1 MRSLISA
8 LVLAALPHSCAA
20 AALPPA
26 TFSVLGAEPGPWP
39 AIFSSI
45 GIPSGPGL
53 PVSIYV
59 LRNGAPLGTNVLKPV
74 QDGALLVLEGQ
85 SDAAASFGFIPG
97 TPSVD
102 VTSIVDEH
110 APKLPIIWEHPL
122 TLPRFTLPK
131 GARVFAKD
139 RWTDAP
145 LLASVAVGRGAVL
158 WMAAPPGELG
168 YERFPYLLQALHDL
182 GLQPPVRAARIWAFF
197 DSGYRSRAD
206 LDYLAERWRK
216 AGIAALQVAAWHYWE
231 ADPQGDAY
239 LRGLITACHRQGIL
253 VYAWLELPH
262 VSEKFWADHPQWRE
276 KTAILQDAQL
286 DWRKLMNLENPQV
299 SAEVERGA
307 RRLIGAF
314 DWDGVNLAELYFES
328 LEGVANPS
336 RFTPMNGDVRREFQ
350 AKYGFDPLELF
361 GERPGP
367 PERMRKFLDYR
378 AALAGRLQQHWLD
391 VMESIR
397 ARRPDLDLV
406 VTQVDD
412 RFDTRMKDLIGVDAA
427 RAIPLL
433 ARHDCT
439 FLVEDPATIWNLGP
453 NRYPQIA
460 ARYAPLVQPIP
471 GAAERL
477 AIDINIV
484 ERYQDV
490 YPTKQQTGTELFQ
503 LVHLASASFP
513 RVALYFENSILPP
526 DLVLLPAA
534 EAGAP
539 KFEPAAG
546 GVAVSSAQAIG
557 VAWSGPV
564 TVDGRLWPYR
574 DEATVW
580 LPPGNHRVEPA
591 QTSTPFLL
599 RSFNGGLRT
608 AGFEDGTLE
617 ISYDSSSR
625 AIALLSRAPSKVEID
640 GASVPPVIL
649 DGAPLPGETKSFA
662 LLLPRGQHLVTV
674 Q

>member
-1 MRSLISA
+1 
-8 LVLAALPHSCAA
+8 
-20 AALPPA
+20 
-26 TFSVLGAEPGPWP
+26 
-39 AIFSSI
+39 
-45 GIPSGPGL
+45 
-53 PVSIYV
+53 
-59 LRNGAPLGTNVLKPV
+59 
-74 QDGALLVLEGQ
+74 
-85 SDAAASFGFIPG
+85 
-97 TPSVD
+97 
-102 VTSIVDEH
+102 
-110 APKLPIIWEHPL
+110 
-122 TLPRFTLPK
+122 
-131 GARVFAKD
+131 
-139 RWTDAP
+139 
-145 LLASVAVGRGAVL
+145 
-158 WMAAPPGELG
+158 MAAPPGELG

-197 DSGYRSRAD
+197 DSAYRSRAD

-231 ADPQGDAY
+231 PEAQGDAY
-239 LRGLITACHRQGIL
+239 LRELITACHRQGIL

-286 DWRKLMNLENPQV
+286 DWRKLINLENPQAA
-299 SAEVERGA
+299 AEVERGA

-336 RFTPMNGDVRREFQ
+336 RFTPMNDDVRREFQ

-361 GERPGP
+361 GERPGA
-367 PERMRKFLDYR
+367 PERMREFLDYR

-412 RFDTRMKDLIGVDAA
+412 RFDTRMKDLIGADAS

-453 NRYPQIA
+453 KRYPQIA

-471 GAAERL
+471 GAAKRL

-513 RVALYFENSILPP
+513 RVALYFENSILAP
-526 DLVLLPAA
+526 DLGLLPAA

-539 KFEPAAG
+539 AIEAAGG

-564 TVDGRLWPYR
+564 AVDGRLWPYR
-574 DEATVW
+574 DEETVW
-580 LPPGNHRVEPA
+580 LPPGSHRVEAA
-591 QTSTPFLL
+591 QSPTPFLL
-599 RSFNGGLRT
+599 LGFNGELRT
-608 AGFEDGTLE
+608 AGFDDGALE

-625 AIALLSRAPSKVEID
+625 AIARLSRAPAKVDID
-640 GASVPPVIL
+640 GAAAPASVL
-649 DGAPLPGETKSFA
+649 DGAPLPGETKSYA
-662 LLLPRGQHLVTV
+662 LLLPRGQHVVTI